1 MKKRHHVLI
10 AATICGALFAAP
22 TGGVLAADAQ
32 DPSQSGLK
40 LNRRTPDDKKQ
51 LHPDEMLSDLRDLR
65 LSLGQVKQQAVNL
78 FLESTRKVIPVTDP
92 VVPSSPTAIDSTMF
106 HPETH
111 YLPPRKEWLVF
122 YVNTLEPIIQML
134 MDDIHDVDT
143 NGRNYPASLEAQTDP
158 LWKSWK
164 SEVEHMRTSLDKVQ
178 ELIEPESGTNKALS
192 DAAVALFD
200 RAGVLEQ
207 TRIKVYEILQ
217 KHYLAEAKNDKKN

>member
-1 MKKRHHVLI
+1 MKKRNHVLI
-10 AATICGALFAAP
+10 AATVCGALIAAS
-22 TGGVLAADAQ
+22 TGGVLAADTQAN
-32 DPSQSGLK
+32 SQSGLK

-92 VVPSSPTAIDSTMF
+92 VVPSSPTEIDSSMF
-106 HPETH
+106 HPEFK

-122 YVNTLEPIIQML
+122 YVNTLEPIMQML

-143 NGRNYPASLEAQTDP
+143 NGRNYPPELEAKTDP
-158 LWKSWK
+158 LWKSWR
-164 SEVEHMRTSLDKVQ
+164 SEVDHMRASLDKVQ
-178 ELIEPESGTNKALS
+178 ELIEPESGTNKSLT

-200 RAGVLEQ
+200 KAKVLEK
-207 TRIKVYEILQ
+207 TRIEVYEILQ
-217 KHYLAEAKNDKKN
+217 KHYLADDKAAKK